1 MKYRIGSW
9 IVLAAL
15 LMTLAACSQQQWID
29 HKGVPVRAADLE
41 GRWIV
46 VNYWAEW
53 CAPCRDELPE
63 LNSLASASE
72 QVVVLGI
79 HFDAYQGEELRALSE
94 EMDIGF
100 SVVGHDFAEAYGLA
114 LPQVLP
120 TTYVI
125 NPQGALLHT
134 LQGPQTEQELL
145 ALLPTGGEGND

>member
-1 MKYRIGSW
+1 MKHQIKAWVILTSL
-9 IVLAAL
+9 LAL
-15 LMTLAACSQQQWID
+15 VACTQPQWID
-29 HKGVPVRAADLE
+29 HRGASVRAADLE
-41 GRWIV
+41 GRWVV

-53 CAPCRDELPE
+53 CAPCREELPE
-63 LNSLASASE
+63 LNSLSRASD

-125 NPQGALLHT
+125 NPQGTLSHT
-134 LQGPQTEQELL
+134 LQGPQTEQELM
-145 ALLPTGGEGND
+145 ALLPTGGVEND